1 MSRVH
6 TSFDRLD
13 LNLLRVFDA
22 VFRERHLT
30 RAAQALALT
39 PSAVSHAVRRLRD
52 HVGEPLF
59 VREGRSMLPTAS
71 CRRMAPQVLEHLA
84 ELRQLVDHW
93 GRFDPASSNQA
104 FRIGMPEAVEPMLLP
119 GIQRAFAGTA
129 SNASLSSVGFE
140 RRGIARALASRQLD
154 LVVDVALPVTEPV
167 RHRPLLEDRFCVVV
181 RADHPL
187 GRRPTLAQYLA
198 VRHVAVS
205 TRAEGAVLEDSAL
218 LRLGVRREIAVRCQT
233 YAAAFALV
241 GQSDAAVTAPTLVAA
256 QAGSSPALRR
266 LPLPFEVPPV
276 QLHLY
281 WHANGEA
288 DPANTWLRSAVESG
302 ISATHPPVKARAVSP
317 RRAGR
322 DVRHHGRRPRG
333 PHP

>member
-1 MSRVH
+1 MNPIH
-6 TSFDRLD
+6 TSFDQLD

-22 VFRERHLT
+22 VFRERNLS
-30 RAAQALALT
+30 RAAHALSLT
-39 PSAVSHAVRRLRD
+39 PSAVSHAVRRLRE

-59 VREGRSMLPTAS
+59 VRDGRSMVPTAS
-71 CRRMAPQVLEHLA
+71 CRRMAPQVVEHLA
-84 ELRQLVDHW
+84 QLRQLVDHW
-93 GRFDPASSNQA
+93 GRFDPRTSTQA

-119 GIQRAFAGTA
+119 GLQRAFAAAAPG
-129 SNASLSSVGFE
+129 ASLASVGFE
-140 RRGIARALASRQLD
+140 RRRIERALASRQLD
-154 LVVDVALPVTEPV
+154 LVVDVALPVAEPV
-167 RHRPLLEDRFCVVV
+167 RHRPLIEDRFCVLV

-205 TRAEGAVLEDSAL
+205 TRAEGAVLEDNAL
-218 LRLGVRREIAVRCQT
+218 LTLGIQRRIAVRCQT

-241 GQSDAAVTAPTLVAA
+241 GQSDAAVTAPALVAA
-256 QAGSSPALRR
+256 EAGSSPALRR

-288 DPANTWLRSAVESG
+288 DPANTWLRTLAAEG
-302 ISATHPPVKARAVSP
+302 IATAGIPRR
-317 RRAGR
+317 RRAGGSR
-322 DVRHHGRRPRG
+322 LVAVRSRPRA
-333 PHP
+333 